1 MTRALQPRG
10 EGHSPSSP
18 GCSRRVT
25 TAASAALDRSNVPRA
40 VRGGSRQHSYLP
52 SYVQEA
58 ALSAM
63 RRRAETST
71 AAVRTAER
79 TARTESAGNPP
90 RCWHDGGLMT
100 ITRLTPE
107 HADTYRAL
115 MLQGYALHP
124 EAFTASVAER
134 SPLPISWWQQR
145 LQRGDDV
152 HEMVLGAW
160 SGDELAGVAG
170 LAFETRERSSHK
182 AMLFGMYVAPPFR
195 HAGLGRQ
202 LVQAVLA
209 EARRRPATLLVQ
221 LTVTAGNA
229 GAQALYASCGFAP
242 FGNEPMAVRL
252 GHGYV
257 SKVHMWCDL
266 GKLPAT
272 SAGG

>member
-1 MTRALQPRG
+1 
-10 EGHSPSSP
+10 
-18 GCSRRVT
+18 
-25 TAASAALDRSNVPRA
+25 
-40 VRGGSRQHSYLP
+40 
-52 SYVQEA
+52 
-58 ALSAM
+58 
-63 RRRAETST
+63 
-71 AAVRTAER
+71 
-79 TARTESAGNPP
+79 
-90 RCWHDGGLMT
+90 MT

-107 HADTYRAL
+107 HAETYRAL

-134 SPLPISWWQQR
+134 GPLPISWWQQR

-170 LAFETRERSSHK
+170 LSFETRERSSHK
-182 AMLFGMYVAPPFR
+182 AMLFGMYVAPQFR
-195 HAGLGRQ
+195 HAGLGHQ

-209 EARRRPATLLVQ
+209 EARRRPGTLLVQ

-229 GAQALYASCGFAP
+229 GAQALYAACGFAP

-272 SAGG
+272 SAAG